1 MNAFKKFKIDLKELS
16 LKEKRILERLV
27 QAVELIAPLYLS
39 QKNERY
45 PGANFYP
52 HNVKKEEI
60 EKAAKNDPLILNPY
74 TLVEKNKK
82 GKLISVPYHIRFK
95 KELKPIAKII
105 KEAAKLSEEKE
116 FVRYLNSRAD
126 SLLDGNYDK
135 SDILLL
141 KGPDFKIG
149 FIIGPIEWYLDK
161 LFAKKYA
168 YQAWVGILDK
178 EKTEEAKRLIS
189 IVLSSQRKI
198 LPGSKKINV
207 SKVKIRIDKTVAI
220 SGLISELLISG
231 MNLPRSMKI
240 IKKYGSELTV
250 FEPVLKLRF
259 EKDYLPIFKKIFDK
273 KIQKSYSPK
282 TLYTGALHYTLLN
295 ELTYSLIQY
304 KDAERRLGNLFYI
317 FEEFLANILSLKS
330 GEMLFLKGVISQ
342 KELEAIFLF
351 YICRTFSLKQLSI
364 KNPNLSFHYQPRA
377 EIAFNFLLR
386 ENGIKKN
393 NKNIYS
399 PNFTKLSICIDQ
411 LSRLVEYYLALGS
424 YKEAKEFLN
433 KYSSPNL
440 KD

>member
-207 SKVKIRIDKTVAI
+207 SKVKIRIDI
-220 SGLISELLISG
+220 
-231 MNLPRSMKI
+231 
-240 IKKYGSELTV
+240 
-250 FEPVLKLRF
+250 
-259 EKDYLPIFKKIFDK
+259 
-273 KIQKSYSPK
+273 
-282 TLYTGALHYTLLN
+282 
-295 ELTYSLIQY
+295 
-304 KDAERRLGNLFYI
+304 
-317 FEEFLANILSLKS
+317 
-330 GEMLFLKGVISQ
+330 
-342 KELEAIFLF
+342 
-351 YICRTFSLKQLSI
+351 
-364 KNPNLSFHYQPRA
+364 
-377 EIAFNFLLR
+377 
-386 ENGIKKN
+386 
-393 NKNIYS
+393 
-399 PNFTKLSICIDQ
+399 
-411 LSRLVEYYLALGS
+411 
-424 YKEAKEFLN
+424 
-433 KYSSPNL
+433 
-440 KD
+440 

>member
-1 MNAFKKFKIDLKELS
+1 
-16 LKEKRILERLV
+16 
-27 QAVELIAPLYLS
+27 
-39 QKNERY
+39 
-45 PGANFYP
+45 
-52 HNVKKEEI
+52 
-60 EKAAKNDPLILNPY
+60 
-74 TLVEKNKK
+74 
-82 GKLISVPYHIRFK
+82 
-95 KELKPIAKII
+95 
-105 KEAAKLSEEKE
+105 
-116 FVRYLNSRAD
+116 
-126 SLLDGNYDK
+126 
-135 SDILLL
+135 
-141 KGPDFKIG
+141 
-149 FIIGPIEWYLDK
+149 
-161 LFAKKYA
+161 
-168 YQAWVGILDK
+168 
-178 EKTEEAKRLIS
+178 
-189 IVLSSQRKI
+189 
-198 LPGSKKINV
+198 
-207 SKVKIRIDKTVAI
+207 
-220 SGLISELLISG
+220 
-231 MNLPRSMKI
+231 
-240 IKKYGSELTV
+240 V